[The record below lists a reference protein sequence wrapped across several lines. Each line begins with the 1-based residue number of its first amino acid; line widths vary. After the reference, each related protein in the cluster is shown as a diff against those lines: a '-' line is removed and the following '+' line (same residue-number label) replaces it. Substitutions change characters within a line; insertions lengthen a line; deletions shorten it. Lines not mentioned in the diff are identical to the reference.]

1 VSQKKSQKNMQ
12 LIQTKFSQTTIEK
25 TQELSHQFLS
35 HLKNKINYK
44 RKMLLKKQLRRLLT
58 LASNQ
63 RIFKEAVHER
73 VSSQMTQEAGW
84 GTVE

>member
-1 VSQKKSQKNMQ
+1 
-12 LIQTKFSQTTIEK
+12 
-25 TQELSHQFLS
+25 
-35 HLKNKINYK
+35 
-44 RKMLLKKQLRRLLT
+44 MLLKKQLRRLLT